1 MIHLT
6 KDVKPEFLNFLSS
19 CENYIYIDI
28 KAKFG
33 KKILVRESSFPLC
46 STRVQYSH
54 SWSTHNRYQE
64 PTLGQGLQ
72 VSRK

>member
-1 MIHLT
+1 MIHLI

-19 CENYIYIDI
+19 CENYIDI
-28 KAKFG
+28 KAKLG
-33 KKILVRESSFPLC
+33 EKVLVRESSFPLC

-72 VSRK
+72 ASRK